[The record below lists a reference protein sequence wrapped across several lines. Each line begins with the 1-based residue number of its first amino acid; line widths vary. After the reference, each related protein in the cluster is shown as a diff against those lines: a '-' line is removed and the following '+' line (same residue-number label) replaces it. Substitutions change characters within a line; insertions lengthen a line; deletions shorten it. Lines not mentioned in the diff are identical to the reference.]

1 MTFDEY
7 TANTKES
14 TTPTR
19 GPSPS
24 PLECLTAHLRAA
36 SLIQDE
42 QKPLEIASALHR
54 RLSKIHEVLMRE
66 SEADLNIRRLSLQNL
81 LLSYQTLLTL
91 SLGAEARGK
100 AA

>member
-1 MTFDEY
+1 MTFNEY

-36 SLIQDE
+36 KLIQDE
-42 QKPLEIASALHR
+42 KKPLEIASALHR
-54 RLSKIHEVLMRE
+54 QLSKAHEVLMRE
-66 SEADLNIRRLSLQNL
+66 SEADLNIRRLSFQNL
-81 LLSYQTLLTL
+81 LLSYQALLTI
-91 SLGAEARGK
+91 SLAAEARGE